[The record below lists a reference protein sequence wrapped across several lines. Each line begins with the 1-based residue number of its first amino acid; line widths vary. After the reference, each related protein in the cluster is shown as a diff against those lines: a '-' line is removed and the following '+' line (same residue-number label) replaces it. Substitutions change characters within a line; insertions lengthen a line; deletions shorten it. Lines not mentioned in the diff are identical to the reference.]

1 MKYLVRVSE
10 LRYGSVEVEAESEEA
25 AKTVASGVEID
36 YFDSEITDMEAEP
49 VKEERTY
56 IVTEC
61 CPHCEHEIEMRWN
74 TEELGFEA
82 RCPVCGG
89 RLMLCDECQHLDNPV
104 TCDWNRHSDSCRM
117 MNSLRKNL
125 WMRLG
130 VSIPLTRSEMVLVK
144 NGGTESAE
152 LIKAKVSEG
161 AFELDGESYAPATEG
176 SSKNWSVN
184 EDLDFN
190 F

>member
-1 MKYLVRVSE
+1 MKYRVWVSE

-25 AKTVASGVEID
+25 AKTVASGAEIN
-36 YFDSEITDMEAEP
+36 YSDSEITDMEAQL
-49 VKEERTY
+49 VQDERTY

-74 TEELGFEA
+74 TDELGFEA

-89 RLMLCDECQHLDNPV
+89 RLMLCDECQHLDNPCS
-104 TCDWNRHSDSCRM
+104 CDYDRHSDSCCM
-117 MNSLRKNL
+117 MNSFRKNL

-130 VSIPLTRSEMVLVK
+130 VSIPLTRSEMALIK
-144 NGGTESAE
+144 IGGTESAE

-161 AFELDGESYAPATEG
+161 AFELDGESYSPAIEG

-184 EDLDFN
+184 SDLDFN